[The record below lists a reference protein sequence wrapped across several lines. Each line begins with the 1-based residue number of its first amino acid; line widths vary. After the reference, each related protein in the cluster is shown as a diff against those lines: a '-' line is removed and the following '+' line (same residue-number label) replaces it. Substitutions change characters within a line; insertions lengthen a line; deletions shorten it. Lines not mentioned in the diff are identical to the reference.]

1 MMLLSAQRGKRPTT
15 LPDDV
20 AVRLDSIIES
30 LVARTLLVF
39 DDDARVV
46 GTVMLDVFPSGE
58 VELHE
63 IYIARTFRKHGYG
76 TRVLRAVDQMLIEEG
91 ARQLWLYPHSTD
103 GVATDALVR
112 WYTRCGFINDGEAGM
127 IKHYR

>member
-1 MMLLSAQRGKRPTT
+1 MMLLSALRGQRPTT

-39 DDDARVV
+39 DDDAKVV

-58 VELHE
+58 
-63 IYIARTFRKHGYG
+63 
-76 TRVLRAVDQMLIEEG
+76 VDQMLIEEG

-112 WYTRCGFINDGEAGM
+112 WYARCGFINDGEAGM